1 MSQAARKN
9 AAANSHT
16 ESAPAPIASRGQKTP
31 VFLVTQDDALWPQ
44 IGQGLDQD
52 WTLKQVDSVD
62 ELQRTTNAGQ
72 AGIIVWDAREQ
83 PDCAG
88 DLSRLQLHSARFAI
102 IVLDDAAASTEP
114 WRVAIQQRQIVAL
127 LGIPFDAAQ
136 LLEAFASACDEYH
149 ARSAVLG
156 EGISAAPAAGST
168 GRNVPRLLVLIAAA
182 VCMACA
188 GAYLWYRHSAAPVVA
203 GKKSPA
209 ALSAAP
215 AAPTETKAPGE
226 TSAQGE
232 TNAAGDTNGSAE
244 EQVDSLLEKA
254 RQAMLDRHY
263 IEPAGENALTLY
275 QNVLIYDPNNGE
287 ARQGLQRLAQILFAR
302 VQSDLDDRKFDMALQ
317 ALETARS
324 IDPDDSRLA
333 ELDARIESLRAEFG
347 PAQIQAALNAK
358 NFDRATQ
365 LLDEAARAKSL
376 NGAKLNQLREEL
388 RRRQA
393 ESDVAQILKL
403 LATRTQQE
411 RLLEPHEDSAV
422 YYLQQARDAGA
433 SAADLQQPSQALSK
447 KLMQAARAALDQHRL
462 SEAERLL
469 GEARNA
475 GAAPKA
481 LAGLQRDFDGA
492 RESQAHEKA
501 IHSQILA
508 LAQTRLAQGSLLQP
522 DNDNALFYVNQL
534 RAADPSNSGLA
545 QVSGSLQSAIVT
557 QARSAL
563 ESGDMGKAESLL
575 KAGSGLGSSTELDN
589 LAASIAQQKQKQG
602 KLAAAANSLIVIK
615 PLKLEYP
622 RTALANGTEGWVDL
636 AFLITTEGKVS
647 NITVLDASP
656 PNVFDSAAKS
666 ALSRVRYKPV
676 LVDGQAIAIKTTLH
690 VVFRLAQQ

>member
-1 MSQAARKN
+1 M
-9 AAANSHT
+9 
-16 ESAPAPIASRGQKTP
+16 
-31 VFLVTQDDALWPQ
+31 WPQ
-44 IGQGLDQD
+44 IGRGLDQD

-156 EGISAAPAAGST
+156 EGISAAPDAGST
-168 GRNVPRLLVLIAAA
+168 GRKVPRHLVLIAAA

-203 GKKSPA
+203 SKKSPA
-209 ALSAAP
+209 ALP
-215 AAPTETKAPGE
+215 AAPTETKAPGD

-244 EQVDSLLEKA
+244 EQVDTLLEKA

-275 QNVLIYDPNNGE
+275 QNVLIYDPNNRE

-365 LLDEAARAKSL
+365 LLEEAARAKLLSA
-376 NGAKLNQLREEL
+376 AKLNQLRDEL

-393 ESDVAQILKL
+393 ESDVAQMLKL

-411 RLLEPHEDSAV
+411 RLLEPHDDSAV
-422 YYLQQARDAGA
+422 YYLQEARDAGA
-433 SAADLQQPSQALSK
+433 SAADLQQPSFALSK

-462 SEAERLL
+462 SEAERLIS
-469 GEARNA
+469 EARNA

-492 RESQAHEKA
+492 REGLAHEKA
-501 IHSQILA
+501 IHSQMLA

-545 QVSGSLQSAIVT
+545 QVSGALQSAIVT

-563 ESGDMGKAESLL
+563 ESGDTGKAESLL
-575 KAGSGLGSSTELDN
+575 KAASGLGSSTELEN

-622 RTALANGTEGWVDL
+622 RAALANGTEGWVDL
-636 AFLITTEGKVS
+636 GFLITSEGKVS